1 MPCELCVSPH
11 PKELWR
17 DASVYVIDA
26 SQAGLPGFIR
36 VVLTRHIKEMT
47 DLTKEERGHVMDVV
61 FFIEGMMRRYFA
73 TEKINLAEF
82 GNMTPHLHW
91 HIIARFA
98 DDEYFPD
105 SVWSLKRRAVN
116 TASMEKRL
124 EDAKRFLE
132 DLPGLL
138 NKEFC

>member
-1 MPCELCVSPH
+1 MPCELCVNPH

-26 SQAGLPGFIR
+26 SQEGLPGFIR
-36 VVLTRHIKEMT
+36 VVLTRHTKEMT
-47 DLTKEERGHVMDVV
+47 DLSREERNHVMDVV
-61 FFIEGMMRRYFA
+61 FFIEEKMRQYFSA
-73 TEKINLAEF
+73 EKINLAEF

-105 SVWSLKRRAVN
+105 SVWSQKRRAVSSS
-116 TASMEKRL
+116 SMEKHF
-124 EDAKRFLE
+124 EEAKRFLE
-132 DLPGLL
+132 DLPILL
-138 NKEFC
+138 SKEFC